1 MTAKLELEVSTLLP
15 DGHEDGDGCL
25 GRLSEALAR
34 TPGIDEAHIV
44 TEDQGP
50 AQLCLHYDRDALT
63 VSTLRELAFRAGA
76 AITDRYGHVVW
87 QASGLK
93 RPRRAARITAELE
106 RVAGVLEARAW
117 SDGPLRIEFDREQI
131 NEDELA
137 ARLAALGVQVKT
149 EPAVAGQPVAPAAAP
164 AADHR
169 PGAAQGEDHDH
180 GGPFGEKSELVFAL
194 ACGVFLAVGFAL
206 SFVSAVPQSVSLIFY
221 VLSYGAGG
229 YFTAREAIESI
240 RARRFEIDFLMLVAA
255 LGAAA
260 LGDFA
265 EGALLLFLF
274 GIGHALEGYAM
285 GRARR
290 AIESLAD
297 IAPKT
302 ALVRRG
308 ADVTEVPVAELAV
321 GDVVTVRPNSR
332 IPADGFVIAGSS
344 SVDQAPVTGE
354 SVPVDKSPVADR
366 DQAAANLDG
375 LGAENRVFAGTVN
388 GQGALDIVVARLAA
402 DSTMSRVVRLISEA
416 ETQISPTQRF
426 TKKFERIFVPL
437 VLALVAALLLAPLV
451 THEPFAE
458 SFYRAMAVLV
468 AASPCAL
475 AIATPSAV
483 LAAVARAGNAGVLVK
498 GGGPLENLGGL
509 TAIAFDKT
517 GTLTTGQP
525 RIVDVL
531 PAPGVED
538 TELLQVAVAVEQLS
552 DHPLASAVARDG
564 RTRLNRDTPLQATGL
579 EALSGRGVRAMV
591 EAEEV
596 YIGKPGLFSEVGGP
610 TMPAELMADIQAAQ
624 MRGRTIMVVRRGAR
638 YLGAIGLMDTPRDS
652 ARTIAASLRDLGIR
666 RLIMISGDNQQVA
679 DAIAAQTG
687 IDEAWG
693 DLLPEDKVEAIRR
706 LREGEHRVAMVG
718 DGVNDAPAMANA
730 TVGIGMGAAGSDV
743 ALETA
748 DIALMAD
755 NLNALPFAVGLS
767 RNTRRIIRQNLLASL
782 GVVALLIPATILG
795 LSIGLAVLVHEGSTL
810 VVVANALRLLRYPLP
825 KAEVE

>member
-117 SDGPLRIEFDREQI
+117 SEGPLRIEFDREQI

-302 ALVRRG
+302 ALVR
-308 ADVTEVPVAELAV
+308 
-321 GDVVTVRPNSR
+321 PNSR

-483 LAAVARAGNAGVLVK
+483 LVARAGNAGVLVK